1 MGNSPA
7 LALITALT
15 GADDFVP
22 ERMELRLASELGHV
36 DSLALDAYYDVNDH
50 FRVAITSSS
59 DARRELGAGRGLCLH
74 DCDEKYAGLSG
85 EAQIKAGDHL
95 VGRGAIDTSRFAP
108 TAVAVELG
116 LDIHYATGRY
126 HAVLSPVL
134 RLGIA
139 RRDLANRDNAGALA
153 QFAVDLTDNVG
164 VFGEGRIGID
174 VDALDDTPML
184 GVAGG
189 AYLHVGG
196 YAVSAKVG
204 DNNVGLFGGVAICY
218 VL

>member
-7 LALITALT
+7 LALISALT

-22 ERMELRLASELGHV
+22 DRVELRLASELGHA
-36 DSLALDAYYDVNDH
+36 DSLAADGYYDVNER
-50 FRVAITSSS
+50 FRLAVTTSS
-59 DARRELGAGRGLCLH
+59 DARRMLGAGRGLCVH
-74 DCDEKYAGLSG
+74 DCNERYAGLAA
-85 EAQIKAGDHL
+85 EAQIRAGDHL

-108 TAVAVELG
+108 TAVAAELG
-116 LDIHYATGRY
+116 LDLHYTTGPL
-126 HAVLSPVL
+126 HVLVAPAL

-139 RRDLANRDNAGALA
+139 RRDLSNGDTAAVLG
-153 QFAVDLTDNVG
+153 QFAVDLGDNVG
-164 VFGEGRIGID
+164 VFAEGRIGFD
-174 VDALDDTPML
+174 VNTLDDTPML

-196 YAVSAKVG
+196 YAISAKVG
-204 DNNVGLFGGVAICY
+204 DNNTGLFGGIAICY